1 VTESIEVPG
10 PWQHRQVTARGTRF
24 HVAEAGDGPLV
35 LFLHG
40 FPEFWWAWRHQLP
53 AFAASG
59 YRAVAVDLRG
69 VGASD
74 HPPRG
79 YDIPS
84 LADDIA
90 GVIRALGAEDAV
102 VVGHDWGGLLGWT
115 LGSQHPEL
123 VRRLVVLSAAHPRR
137 LRTATLTSP
146 GQLLASRYA
155 LRMQLP
161 WLPERRMAN
170 DSGSY
175 VGDLLRAWSAPGWPD
190 EETADRYRAAMQVGN
205 TAYCF
210 TEYHRWAVRSLVRVD
225 GLSFARRMRAP
236 VAAPVLQ
243 IHGALDPCVLP
254 ATAAGDSAF
263 VSGSYRWHEL
273 PDVGHFPHE
282 EAPATVNSLVT
293 TWLDEVEPAL

>member
-1 VTESIEVPG
+1 VTDSIEVPG
-10 PWQHRQVTARGTRF
+10 PWQHRKVTARGTRF
-24 HVAEAGDGPLV
+24 HVAECGDGPLV

-53 AFAASG
+53 VFAESG

-79 YDIPS
+79 YDVPT

-115 LGSQHPEL
+115 LGSQHGDL

-137 LRTATLTSP
+137 LRATTLTSP
-146 GQLLASRYA
+146 GQLRASQYA
-155 LRMQLP
+155 WRMQLP
-161 WLPERRMAN
+161 WLPERRMAT
-170 DSGSY
+170 DDGEY
-175 VGDLLRAWSAPGWPD
+175 VEQLLQEWGGPGWPD
-190 EETADRYRAAMQVGN
+190 RDTAARYRAAMNIGN

-225 GLSFARRMRAP
+225 GLSFARKMRAP

-243 IHGALDPCVLP
+243 IHGALDGCVLP
-254 ATAAGDSAF
+254 ATAKGSNAY
-263 VSGSYRWHEL
+263 VSGSYQWHEL
-273 PDVGHFPHE
+273 SGVGHFPHE
-282 EAPATVNSLVT
+282 ESPDEVSSLVLK
-293 TWLDEVEPAL
+293 WLDEVEPEL